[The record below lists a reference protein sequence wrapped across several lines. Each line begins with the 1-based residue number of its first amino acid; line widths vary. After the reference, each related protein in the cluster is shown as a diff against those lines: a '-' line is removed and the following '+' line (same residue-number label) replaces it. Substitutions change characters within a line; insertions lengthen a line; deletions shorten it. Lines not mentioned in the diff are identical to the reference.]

1 MSSVSETNTGDETA
15 GSSEREVALVLV
27 NNHRAFLG
35 FLARRLG
42 SREDAEDVLQ
52 DFSLRALSRRDQLR
66 DSDSVVA
73 WLYTLLR
80 SSLVDHYRKR
90 GRLERVKK
98 AYDQEIK
105 TVEEA
110 VDGSGLHDGFCACLH
125 TLLPALRPD
134 QAELVRR
141 VDLGE
146 EDRASL
152 AAELGVA
159 PGTLAVRLHR
169 ARQAL
174 GQALVASCASCP
186 EHGFDDCCCHPN
198 NSERADPQSFRI

>member
-1 MSSVSETNTGDETA
+1 MDEPNPDRQAAAMSEH
-15 GSSEREVALVLV
+15 EVASVLV
-27 NNHRAFLG
+27 SNRRAFLG

-52 DFSLRALSRRDQLR
+52 DFSLRALSRRGQLR
-66 DSDSVVA
+66 DSDSIVA

-110 VDGSGLHDGFCACLH
+110 IDGAGLHDGFCACLH

-141 VDLGE
+141 VDLNQ

-152 AAELGVA
+152 ATELGVA

-174 GQALVASCASCP
+174 GQALVASCSSCP

-198 NSERADPQSFRI
+198 NSKRADPQSFRI